1 MEPSDEENT
10 VPFTE
15 TNPPTQVK
23 HPWKAVA
30 RTTLAVLAGAA
41 LLVDPV
47 LDAVANG
54 DGESL
59 GGWAVGALAVSGAVT
74 RVLALAPVNDFL
86 DRFLPF
92 LGAGGRHSA

>member
-1 MEPSDEENT
+1 MDPKEKT

-15 TNPPTQVK
+15 STPPTQVR

-30 RTTLAVLAGAA
+30 RTTLAVISGVA

-59 GGWAVGALAVSGAVT
+59 GAWAVGALAVSGAVT
-74 RVLALAPVNDFL
+74 RVLALPAVNAFL
-86 DRFLPF
+86 DRFVPF
-92 LGAGGRHSA
+92 LAAGDGRHEA